1 MGFDIEWRVTFK
13 KGKRTGNYGHSGLRS
28 TFETAV
34 TLYVDS
40 PCPAFS
46 PTASAFICCCCSSAV
61 DTPISAKCTHAGEV
75 PRPAALVQLAYRW
88 HRPGAGQPPY
98 TCVLLH
104 VAASGL
110 TPALRALL
118 QSPHPPKVVWEWNF
132 AYLYGL
138 LKFADMWRPRRSGG
152 PQSRSA
158 HPAAVAPSVESFCTP
173 AHGGLWLCR
182 LPASAMAAVHCQPNK
197 TTGWT
202 LPAGCVEAQVTY
214 SSTFY
219 WQLLQGE
226 IFKLGTSFTLIECL
240 CLAEGGRLIFVYYR
254 ASRYNAIPNCG
265 TDVEAH
271 LSCRTTL
278 GGSGHP
284 QRRRTAAARLGI
296 LVHSNVYSNT

>member
-1 MGFDIEWRVTFK
+1 MIYVGTAVEVDWWANRFLNDPELLAVGFDIEWRVTFK

-118 QSPHPPKVVWEWNF
+118 QSPHPLKVVWEWNF
-132 AYLYGL
+132 A
-138 LKFADMWRPRRSGG
+138 FVRS
-152 PQSRSA
+152 S
-158 HPAAVAPSVESFCTP
+158 EICT
-173 AHGGLWLCR
+173 
-182 LPASAMAAVHCQPNK
+182 V
-197 TTGWT
+197 
-202 LPAGCVEAQVTY
+202 
-214 SSTFY
+214 F
-219 WQLLQGE
+219 
-226 IFKLGTSFTLIECL
+226 
-240 CLAEGGRLIFVYYR
+240 
-254 ASRYNAIPNCG
+254 
-265 TDVEAH
+265 
-271 LSCRTTL
+271 
-278 GGSGHP
+278 
-284 QRRRTAAARLGI
+284 
-296 LVHSNVYSNT
+296 